1 MWSAESNNIMGNNP
15 VKQRIEETVFAH
27 KLLEHGMNAKAAVMD
42 MKPQLKEAS
51 AEQHASRM
59 LSRVEKSGAIENL
72 MGGVLSSWE
81 NATQKAIA
89 RANSWLESE
98 DVRLHTMA
106 MKYLNDLGKIVAPA
120 SSGPKTAIQ
129 NNKYILPKK

>member
-1 MWSAESNNIMGNNP
+1 MGNNP
-15 VKQRIEETVFAH
+15 VKQKIEETVFAH

-72 MGGVLSSWE
+72 MGGVLASWE

-89 RANSWLESE
+89 RAQEWLNST

-120 SSGPKTAIQ
+120 SGGPKTAIQ
-129 NNKYILPKK
+129 HNKYILPKK